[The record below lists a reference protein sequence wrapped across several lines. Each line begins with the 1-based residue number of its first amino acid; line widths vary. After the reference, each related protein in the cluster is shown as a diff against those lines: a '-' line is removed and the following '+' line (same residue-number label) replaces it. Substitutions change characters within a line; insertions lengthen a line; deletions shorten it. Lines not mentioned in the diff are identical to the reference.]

1 MSSKAATVEGYLEEL
16 LPERRKVISEIRD
29 MMIKNLPEGYQ
40 ENMNW
45 GMICYE
51 VSLSVLSD
59 TYNGQSL
66 MYAALAA
73 QKNYYSVYL
82 MNVYGDPKKEKELK
96 ESFERTGKKLNM
108 GKSCLRFRKLE
119 DIPMDIIGET
129 VASTSMADY
138 ISSYRATRGNNK

>member
-1 MSSKAATVEGYLEEL
+1 VSSKAATVEGYLEEL

>member
-1 MSSKAATVEGYLEEL
+1 MEGYLEEL